1 MCCGMA
7 KKIIFIS
14 MLLST
19 LVVAEPCFDAYHNHL
34 TKLGKYGI
42 IGANIVTS
50 TTQCEKYCLDS
61 NIECQAA
68 NMIPIA
74 RTGKYSCE
82 LIRQASPPLN
92 LIFSERAFTI
102 YKVSDGDPCIS
113 DPCQYGSCLPDTRGY
128 TCACNPGFTGR
139 NCETDLCVPDPCQHG
154 SCLPDIQS
162 YTCTCNPGFTGR
174 NCEIEINNCL
184 PSACVKDYVCI
195 SCLFGYT
202 CVTKEDTEI
211 VNCED
216 ALQMKTTGGCMP
228 GTCTEGICTRVIIT
242 MIPHLKA
249 FYNCEFNRK

>member
-1 MCCGMA
+1 MWTGREHPAVVLCLHLACLYTVVRMCCGMA

-19 LVVAEPCFDAYHNHL
+19 LVVAEPCFDTYHNHL

-102 YKVSDGDPCIS
+102 YKIS
-113 DPCQYGSCLPDTRGY
+113 INILKFRISHHK
-128 TCACNPGFTGR
+128 R
-139 NCETDLCVPDPCQHG
+139 NSVTFP
-154 SCLPDIQS
+154 
-162 YTCTCNPGFTGR
+162 T
-174 NCEIEINNCL
+174 IEIWYMC
-184 PSACVKDYVCI
+184 
-195 SCLFGYT
+195 
-202 CVTKEDTEI
+202 
-211 VNCED
+211 
-216 ALQMKTTGGCMP
+216 
-228 GTCTEGICTRVIIT
+228 
-242 MIPHLKA
+242 
-249 FYNCEFNRK
+249 